1 MKIQTNSWHYKL
13 IDNFSDDVPRNLC
26 PYIRRLMRYLSGIIF
41 VALFLGANCWLIG
54 SIPISAFTAL
64 TGFVGFLAA
73 LSLGVVMLAVAFGVI
88 GAIVFGIAYLVETS
102 KEKLKQRRFERLKN
116 GIPEKEPT
124 LMGAWIK
131 SKHDKMCP
139 RLEFEGE

>member
-13 IDNFSDDVPRNLC
+13 IDQFSDDVPKNLC
-26 PYIRRLMRYLSGIIF
+26 PYIRKLMKHLAVIIF
-41 VALFLGANCWLIG
+41 IIAFLGANSWLLG
-54 SIPISAFTAL
+54 TIPVSAFTTL
-64 TGFVGFLAA
+64 TGFVGFLA
-73 LSLGVVMLAVAFGVI
+73 SLISGVVMLLITFGAVG
-88 GAIVFGIAYLVETS
+88 GIVFGIAYLVETF